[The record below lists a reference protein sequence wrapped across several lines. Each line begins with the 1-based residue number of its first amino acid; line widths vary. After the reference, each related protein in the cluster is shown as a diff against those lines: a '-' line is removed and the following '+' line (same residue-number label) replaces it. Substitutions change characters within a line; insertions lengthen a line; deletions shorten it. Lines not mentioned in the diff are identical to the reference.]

1 MKKKISIILLAA
13 LGFCSCEERFELN
26 DVGGEP
32 RMYVECYAGLA
43 DTTIVQLYKAM
54 PVNAKAS
61 DGRDYTLKSMSFSV
75 NGTPTTINPVNE
87 TLTAYGDT
95 ISPVK
100 GLFWTDAHIAPGSRI
115 SLEVETAETA
125 PVSATT
131 TVPNKPAF
139 TMAAEMIGGP
149 VMPYIQ
155 FTIDFQG
162 AIEASDRYGIGI
174 KQYIKTHRDDGS
186 EDIEYD
192 MSAAPTM
199 INGDIAAEH
208 SLTVMGYPESFHFGM
223 FSGEDLENGKTI
235 NAIMMYDPRE
245 YTWEEIKYD
254 DEGNET
260 GTVTVTLSLKLQ
272 IQILRFSEESYGYLN
287 SLYNRQENLLA
298 MLGFCPPTVAY
309 TNISGGYGVLGGLS
323 LAESEIIDIADLL

>member
-1 MKKKISIILLAA
+1 MKNKISLILLLA
-13 LGFCSCEERFELN
+13 LGLCSCEERFELN

-32 RMYVECYAGLA
+32 RMYVECYAGLS

-61 DGRDYTLKSMSFSV
+61 DGRDFTLKRLDFKI
-75 NGTPTTINPVNE
+75 NGTPVSLKSLSDSLSLFYTDSP
-87 TLTAYGDT
+87 
-95 ISPVK
+95 IS
-100 GLFWTDAHIAPGSRI
+100 AGSKL
-115 SLEVETAETA
+115 SLEVETEETA
-125 PVSATT
+125 SISATA
-131 TVPNKPAF
+131 TVPTKPTF
-139 TMAAEMIGGP
+139 TTTAEMIGGP

-155 FTIDFQG
+155 FTVNFQG
-162 AIEASDRYGIGI
+162 EVASTDRYGIGI

-235 NAIMMYDPRE
+235 NAIMMYDPRD
-245 YTWEEIKYD
+245 YTWEETKYD
-254 DEGNET
+254 DDGNEI

-272 IQILRFSEESYGYLN
+272 IQILRFSDESYGYLN
-287 SLYNRQENLLA
+287 SLYNRQDNLLA

-309 TNISGGYGVLGGLS
+309 TNIAGGYGVLGGLS

>member
-1 MKKKISIILLAA
+1 MKKNISIILLAA

-61 DGRDYTLKSMSFSV
+61 DGRDYTLKRLDLKV
-75 NGTPTTINPVNE
+75 NGTPVSLKPLSDLYYT
-87 TLTAYGDT
+87 DT
-95 ISPVK
+95 P
-100 GLFWTDAHIAPGSRI
+100 IAAGSQL

-131 TVPNKPAF
+131 TVPNKPVF
-139 TMAAEMIGGP
+139 TVTAEMIGGP

-186 EDIEYD
+186 DDVEYD
-192 MSAAPTM
+192 MSSAPTM
-199 INGDIAAEH
+199 INGDIALEH
-208 SLTVMGYPESFHFGM
+208 SLTVMGYPESFHFGT
-223 FSGEDLENGKTI
+223 FSGEDVEDGKRI

-245 YTWEEIKYD
+245 YTWEEIQYD
-254 DEGNET
+254 DDGNET

>member
-1 MKKKISIILLAA
+1 MKNKISLILLLA
-13 LGFCSCEERFELN
+13 LGLCSCEERFELN
-26 DVGGEP
+26 DIGGEP

-61 DGRDYTLKSMSFSV
+61 DGRDFTLKRLDFKI
-75 NGTPTTINPVNE
+75 NGTPVSLKSLSDSLSWFYTDSP
-87 TLTAYGDT
+87 
-95 ISPVK
+95 IS
-100 GLFWTDAHIAPGSRI
+100 AGSKL
-115 SLEVETAETA
+115 SLEVETDETA
-125 PVSATT
+125 PISATA
-131 TVPNKPAF
+131 TVPTKPAF
-139 TMAAEMIGGP
+139 TTTAQMIGGP

-155 FTIDFQG
+155 FTVNFQG
-162 AIEASDRYGIGI
+162 EATPTDRYGIGI

-208 SLTVMGYPESFHFGM
+208 SLTVMGYPESFNFGM
-223 FSGEDLENGKTI
+223 FSGEDLEDGKTI

-245 YTWEEIKYD
+245 YTWEETKYD

-272 IQILRFSEESYGYLN
+272 IQILRFSDESYGYLN
-287 SLYNRQENLLA
+287 SLYNRQDNLLA

-309 TNISGGYGVLGGLS
+309 TNIAGGYGVLGGLS

>member
-61 DGRDYTLKSMSFSV
+61 DGRDYTLRRLDLKV
-75 NGTPTTINPVNE
+75 NGTPVSLKPLSDLYYT
-87 TLTAYGDT
+87 D
-95 ISPVK
+95 SP
-100 GLFWTDAHIAPGSRI
+100 IAAGSQL

-186 EDIEYD
+186 DDVEYD

-199 INGDIAAEH
+199 INGDIALEH

-223 FSGEDLENGKTI
+223 FSGEDVEDGKRI

-245 YTWEEIKYD
+245 YTWEEIQYD
-254 DEGNET
+254 DDGNET
-260 GTVTVTLSLKLQ
+260 GTVTVTLSLKFQ

>member
-1 MKKKISIILLAA
+1 MKNKISLILLVA
-13 LGFCSCEERFELN
+13 LGLCSCEERFELN

-61 DGRDYTLKSMSFSV
+61 DGKDYTLKRLDFKIDGAPVALKTLSDSLSLFFTD
-75 NGTPTTINPVNE
+75 TP
-87 TLTAYGDT
+87 
-95 ISPVK
+95 
-100 GLFWTDAHIAPGSRI
+100 IAAGSKL
-115 SLEVETAETA
+115 SLEVETEETA

-131 TVPNKPAF
+131 VVPSKPAF
-139 TMAAEMIGGP
+139 TMTAEMIGGP

-155 FTIDFQG
+155 FTVNFQG
-162 AIEASDRYGIGI
+162 ETNPADRYGIGI

-223 FSGEDLENGKTI
+223 FSGEDLEDGKTI

-254 DEGNET
+254 DDGNET
-260 GTVTVTLSLKLQ
+260 GTVTVTLSIKLQ
-272 IQILRFSEESYGYLN
+272 IQILRFSDESYGYLN
-287 SLYNRQENLLA
+287 SLYNRQDNLLA

-323 LAESEIIDIADLL
+323 LGESEIIDIADLL